1 MIEGSIRI
9 QKIEDCDGIDLLA
22 GAFPADE
29 AEEGFFVC
37 DMRCELA
44 AFFTQL
50 AALAR

>member
-29 AEEGFFVC
+29 AEKAFLFVKC
-37 DMRCELA
+37 DVSLRCVS
-44 AFFTQL
+44 
-50 AALAR
+50 

>member
-29 AEEGFFVC
+29 AEEGFLFVIC
-37 DMRCELA
+37 AVSWRRSSLS
-44 AFFTQL
+44 L
-50 AALAR
+50 PH